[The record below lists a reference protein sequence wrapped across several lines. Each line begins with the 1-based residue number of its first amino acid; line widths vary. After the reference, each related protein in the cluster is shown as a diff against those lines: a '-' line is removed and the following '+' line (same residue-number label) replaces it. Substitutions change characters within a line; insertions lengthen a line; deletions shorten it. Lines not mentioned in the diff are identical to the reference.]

1 MPSISAEQLQ
11 ANATLK
17 AEFEQTFT
25 TDVAA
30 GAGVSADN
38 VTIDGYNDDVGGV
51 VRHRSLLQEVATG
64 GGGLVVNFT
73 ISFPPVRVLQTD
85 VDTAEAESSEAL
97 SFVEA
102 LSDPTTLLSTMAE
115 TYGELQVAVEPVLQ
129 RQVVVLFPPPPP
141 SPPPPSPPSPPPP
154 SPPPPRAPSV
164 SMPSNVICSGVKD
177 AVTCAGT
184 IPSGGRVCV
193 WAADKSCCRAD
204 SAAGGFCSITAG
216 TGLYNI
222 RASIQFAGQTLASMT
237 EARRLQFQTVVSD
250 TLGLG
255 NAERVVILS
264 VDLVGASR
272 RRALLQTAD
281 AVVVVVAF
289 EVVGFDSQ
297 AEVAD
302 AVSALEFASGS
313 GAFQAVATRYGLD
326 VSDVSLDASD
336 SSVVANRVSAA
347 EFEDLSD
354 DAPHLCHWGAI
365 VLAALLSALL
375 V

>member
-115 TYGELQVAVEPVLQ
+115 TYGELQVASAPVLQ

-141 SPPPPSPPSPPPP
+141 PSPMPPASLSSSPPPPPKLS
-154 SPPPPRAPSV
+154 APLLLNLV
-164 SMPSNVICSGVKD
+164 DSGAAAAAARTGV
-177 AVTCAGT
+177 AVLMA
-184 IPSGGRVCV
+184 
-193 WAADKSCCRAD
+193 
-204 SAAGGFCSITAG
+204 
-216 TGLYNI
+216 
-222 RASIQFAGQTLASMT
+222 
-237 EARRLQFQTVVSD
+237 TV
-250 TLGLG
+250 
-255 NAERVVILS
+255 AC
-264 VDLVGASR
+264 
-272 RRALLQTAD
+272 
-281 AVVVVVAF
+281 VVA
-289 EVVGFDSQ
+289 G
-297 AEVAD
+297 
-302 AVSALEFASGS
+302 
-313 GAFQAVATRYGLD
+313 
-326 VSDVSLDASD
+326 
-336 SSVVANRVSAA
+336 
-347 EFEDLSD
+347 
-354 DAPHLCHWGAI
+354 
-365 VLAALLSALL
+365 VLL
-375 V
+375 